1 VVCVAVR
8 NGFVVR
14 SWTSVHGR
22 KTWEIKELCWSAL
35 ETGVQVVGDATE
47 AASLNNY
54 VYARP
59 NTARVCK
66 CPFTFGNKGETR
78 CRLMTI
84 KAACGGW

>member
-1 VVCVAVR
+1 VP
-8 NGFVVR
+8 
-14 SWTSVHGR
+14 
-22 KTWEIKELCWSAL
+22 

-59 NTARVCK
+59 NASSCLQMSIHI
-66 CPFTFGNKGETR
+66 GNKGETR

-84 KAACGGW
+84 KAVCGF